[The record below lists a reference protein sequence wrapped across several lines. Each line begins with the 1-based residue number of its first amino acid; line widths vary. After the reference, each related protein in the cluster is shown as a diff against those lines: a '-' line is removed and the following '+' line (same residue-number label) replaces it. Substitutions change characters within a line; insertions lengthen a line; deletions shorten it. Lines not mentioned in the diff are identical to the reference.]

1 MPDAIVGDPTDV
13 RILAGVIDAIR
24 DLRAT
29 TTERNL
35 AILERYL
42 FARSPTTLQALADGF
57 GVSRQRIGQVKIRI
71 AEEVER
77 RVGPEVEVMAA
88 ALVREAGPIV
98 HQDDLRAL
106 VDGLFDGEPAD
117 DPAVDLTRRI
127 VEKRLGYDRV
137 RGVCAITEARGPLDG
152 LRGRATDLAD
162 EVGLVDHEALRES
175 LPDAHRDRLF
185 ELAVQRSGLV
195 RIGDRLA
202 LRSTK
207 RARVKAAILSI
218 GRPASLD
225 EIVAKSGLP
234 RAHLGGLLSDIPGV
248 ARATKTKWGIE
259 DWIDDA
265 YGGIVAEIVQRIE
278 EDGGA
283 TPMDRLVRE
292 LPELFEVK
300 EGSVRSLVATLQF
313 VLSDGMVRLADDS
326 EVTLRDVHEVA
337 HGATDEGWPYWNFR
351 VHERYFEGYSLACV
365 PPEIADAL
373 GCPRNGKMKATVRRP
388 AGCGRISVN
397 WKLTSTSGASVG
409 YISKALRSLG
419 VVEGDLVRM
428 VVVGRGVVEF
438 R

>member
-1 MPDAIVGDPTDV
+1 M
-13 RILAGVIDAIR
+13 
-24 DLRAT
+24 
-29 TTERNL
+29 
-35 AILERYL
+35 
-42 FARSPTTLQALADGF
+42 
-57 GVSRQRIGQVKIRI
+57 
-71 AEEVER
+71 
-77 RVGPEVEVMAA
+77 
-88 ALVREAGPIV
+88 
-98 HQDDLRAL
+98 
-106 VDGLFDGEPAD
+106 DGLFEGEPAD

-137 RGVCAITEARGPLDG
+137 RGVCAVAEAREPLDG
-152 LRGRATDLAD
+152 LRGRATELAD

-175 LPDAHRDRLF
+175 LPDSGRDRLF

-265 YGGIVAEIVQRIE
+265 YGGIVAGIVQRIE

-313 VLSDGMVRLADDS
+313 VLSDGMVRLGGRLGGDPAGRPRSRPRRDPRGMAVLEIPRAR
-326 EVTLRDVHEVA
+326 EVLRGLQPGLRPARDRRSA
-337 HGATDEGWPYWNFR
+337 GMPAQRQGRRRPC
-351 VHERYFEGYSLACV
+351 GV
-365 PPEIADAL
+365 PPVAAESRST
-373 GCPRNGKMKATVRRP
+373 GSSRPRP
-388 AGCGRISVN
+388 ARA
-397 WKLTSTSGASVG
+397 WATSRRR
-409 YISKALRSLG
+409 LRSLG